1 MVTRDV
7 HVDSTFDTPIN
18 PLFRNNCLRRS
29 RNWTGVDAESMLL
42 IELLAVFTE
51 RQACMFP
58 KPIVCGQD

>member
-1 MVTRDV
+1 
-7 HVDSTFDTPIN
+7 
-18 PLFRNNCLRRS
+18 
-29 RNWTGVDAESMLL
+29 MLL